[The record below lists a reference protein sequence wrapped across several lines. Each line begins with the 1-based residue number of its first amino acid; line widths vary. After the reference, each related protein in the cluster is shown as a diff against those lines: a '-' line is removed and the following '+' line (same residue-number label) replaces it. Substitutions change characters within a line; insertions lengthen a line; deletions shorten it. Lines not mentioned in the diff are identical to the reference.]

1 MGRPHPTP
9 PTIADGIFTEPI
21 LCVDV
26 PCGAIGGRAFS
37 GAPPLDQ
44 CKAMGAIH
52 HADDGIEELRRGA
65 VGLMDLSTVP
75 TVD

>member
-1 MGRPHPTP
+1 
-9 PTIADGIFTEPI
+9 
-21 LCVDV
+21 
-26 PCGAIGGRAFS
+26 
-37 GAPPLDQ
+37 
-44 CKAMGAIH
+44 MGAIH